1 MELWQNI
8 SMKKIFNFL
17 IILIILHS
25 CGTQNAEKKDVAAA
39 TCNII
44 SEDEFI
50 NGGDILREINIARE
64 KIGEDLYLGNS
75 NKAKE
80 YFSYD
85 LCPELVLNQK
95 NIDEIMAAKKNEEK
109 KAAEEKQKAKEN
121 QIAEDLKIAAK
132 ERKQIIAKNK
142 LFFEKNK
149 QIDGVF
155 EVERGL
161 QYTVLEYGEINST
174 SPNLSDT
181 ITAHFHGT
189 LTDGTV
195 FWSSVDSNEPL
206 TVPLS
211 GLIEGCQKV
220 ISLMKRGDKWKVFID
235 PAMAYGD
242 EGRPGIPPNSILV
255 FDIKLLGIN

>member
-1 MELWQNI
+1 MAESR
-8 SMKKIFNFL
+8 SM
-17 IILIILHS
+17 
-25 CGTQNAEKKDVAAA
+25 DAAMR
-39 TCNII
+39 IK
-44 SEDEFI
+44 
-50 NGGDILREINIARE
+50 EINTARE
-64 KIGEDLYLGNS
+64 KIKAEPYLLGD
-75 NKAKE
+75 KE
-80 YFSYD
+80 IKESFEYE
-85 LCPELVLNQK
+85 LCINLVLNDPEYQ
-95 NIDEIMAAKKNEEK
+95 NILFELKELERIAKE
-109 KAAEEKQKAKEN
+109 KAAEEKRKAKEN

-132 ERKQIIAKNK
+132 EKKIIPKNK

-149 QIDGVF
+149 QTDGVF
-155 EVERGL
+155 EVEKGL

-211 GLIEGCQKV
+211 GLIEGCQKI

-255 FDIKLLGIN
+255 FDIKLLEIN